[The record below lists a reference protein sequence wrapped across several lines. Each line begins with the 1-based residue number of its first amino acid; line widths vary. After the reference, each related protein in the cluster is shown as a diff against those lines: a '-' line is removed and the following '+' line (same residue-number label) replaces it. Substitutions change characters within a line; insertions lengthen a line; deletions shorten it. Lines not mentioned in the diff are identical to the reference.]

1 MYINPEPRLIN
12 PKPGAVSAVDLHE
25 AHVRAAHHG
34 EGRQVLQGG
43 VRHHRKAFFSQ
54 LRRRSVSS
62 ETQGEQERE
71 RERGKD
77 CEERYSRAADFCLHV
92 SVGTSVLCFKR
103 DLMKTQKWSAKTS
116 TVQSHSTS
124 VL

>member
-62 ETQGEQERE
+62 VTVRPRGSKRE
-71 RERGKD
+71 KEKEGKIVRNDTRG
-77 CEERYSRAADFCLHV
+77 LLI
-92 SVGTSVLCFKR
+92 SVFMYL
-103 DLMKTQKWSAKTS
+103 
-116 TVQSHSTS
+116 
-124 VL
+124 